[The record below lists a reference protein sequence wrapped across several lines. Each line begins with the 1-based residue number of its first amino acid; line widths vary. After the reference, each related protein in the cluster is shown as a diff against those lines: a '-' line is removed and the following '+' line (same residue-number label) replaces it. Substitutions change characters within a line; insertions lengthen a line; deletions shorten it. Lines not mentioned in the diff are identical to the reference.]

1 MNDQQDCQHN
11 RRKQSSKKIA
21 PFMVDL
27 NKIFFMKLSDF
38 MIIKYI
44 NLNPKLN
51 KIDLKIILN
60 VSFTINFEYLCIYT
74 YIIYSNY
81 K

>member
-1 MNDQQDCQHN
+1 
-11 RRKQSSKKIA
+11 
-21 PFMVDL
+21 MVDL

-44 NLNPKLN
+44 NPKLN

-60 VSFTINFEYLCIYT
+60 VSFTINFKYL
-74 YIIYSNY
+74 
-81 K
+81 